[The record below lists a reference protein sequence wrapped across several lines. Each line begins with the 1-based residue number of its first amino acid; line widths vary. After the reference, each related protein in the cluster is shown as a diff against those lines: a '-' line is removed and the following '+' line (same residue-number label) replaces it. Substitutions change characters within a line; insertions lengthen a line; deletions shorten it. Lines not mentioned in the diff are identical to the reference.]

1 MIKKYQSKIQNGI
14 LTITC
19 NPDLKSFDFM
29 KFLVIYQ
36 LELTGCTN
44 IIPKL
49 ESQTIKKLE
58 IIDCNI
64 KSIKGFQLENI
75 EVLDILN
82 NQDKLESNTIVQEIL
97 QYKKLKELSLLK
109 CIIDLRPLCQMNG
122 LNKLSLIYCNLRC
135 IEALRPLVNLAE
147 LCLSFNDNINIT
159 SVQYLTNLTIL
170 QLACCDLVN
179 LDVLRPL
186 KKLEKIRYS

>member
-1 MIKKYQSKIQNGI
+1 MMQSSSKLLNQEQKNSSDTNQSEAPETLYNLSEYDKQMIKKYQSKIQNGI

-64 KSIKGFQLENI
+64 NNRRPKG
-75 EVLDILN
+75 
-82 NQDKLESNTIVQEIL
+82 
-97 QYKKLKELSLLK
+97 
-109 CIIDLRPLCQMNG
+109 CIRATLFSR
-122 LNKLSLIYCNLRC
+122 R
-135 IEALRPLVNLAE
+135 
-147 LCLSFNDNINIT
+147 
-159 SVQYLTNLTIL
+159 
-170 QLACCDLVN
+170 
-179 LDVLRPL
+179 
-186 KKLEKIRYS
+186 